1 MTLTL
6 AGTVAGRSANVRR
19 LGSGLRLWAVAA
31 VCLWA
36 MVSTAGA
43 QQLFKTPDDAA
54 KALAEAAKSGDVRAV
69 MRVLGNE
76 SAELASSGD
85 QVADAATRKQFFESY
100 ETKHR
105 IAMDGEDKAV
115 LMVGEGDWPFP
126 IPLIRRNETWRFDA
140 AAGRQ
145 EILQRRI
152 GRNELSAIQACR
164 AYVDAQHEYADQD
177 RTGTGVGVYAPR
189 FLSRPGK
196 KDGLYW
202 PTQAGDKSPL
212 GELVARASAEGY
224 RVGGGRQPF
233 HGYYY
238 KILTRQGPNAR
249 GGAMDY
255 IVKGRLIGGFALVA
269 YPAEY
274 DNSGVMTFIVNQDGV
289 VYEKDLGPNTLGI
302 ASNMTAFDPD
312 QTWRKVV
319 NDGIPQA
326 ASAQ

>member
-1 MTLTL
+1 
-6 AGTVAGRSANVRR
+6 
-19 LGSGLRLWAVAA
+19 
-31 VCLWA
+31 
-36 MVSTAGA
+36 MVSAAGA
-43 QQLFKTPDDAA
+43 QQLFKTPDDAV
-54 KALAEAAKSGDVRAV
+54 KALAGAVKSGDIRAI

-85 QVADAATRKQFFESY
+85 SVADAATRKQFFQSY

-126 IPLIRRNETWRFDA
+126 IPLIRRNEIWRFDA
-140 AAGRQ
+140 AGGRQ

-164 AYVDAQHEYADQD
+164 AYVDAQQEYANRD
-177 RTGTGVGVYAPR
+177 RGAGVGVYAQR

-202 PTQAGDKSPL
+202 PTQAAGDESPL

-224 RVGGGRQPF
+224 RVGSGRQPF

-238 KILTRQGPNAR
+238 RILTRQGPSAK
-249 GGAMDY
+249 GGALDY
-255 IVKGRLIGGFALVA
+255 VVRGRMIGGFALVA

-274 DNSGVMTFIVNQDGV
+274 DNSGVMTFIVDQDGV

-312 QTWRKVV
+312 QTWRKVA

-326 ASAQ
+326 ASSQ